1 VKLKLF
7 PLVVVIALLVLP
19 AAAPAA
25 STKQLKRQ
33 VVTLKAQV
41 KRLKAANATLTAA
54 NTKLTTDLGTR
65 TGERDA
71 ARSQLGTAQPAAD
84 RVPGLEADN
93 ARLVAEKQ
101 GVVARRAVRG
111 GPAAVGLGRPA
122 RPACAGGHRVAQRA
136 AAREV
141 LVVGEQP
148 VVLVRP
154 APLGRRC
161 RTTASR
167 VARLGGSRRA

>member
-7 PLVVVIALLVLP
+7 PLVVIIALLALP

-25 STKQLKRQ
+25 STKKLHRQ

-93 ARLVAEKQ
+93 ARLVAENTGLKGNLPAQ
-101 GVVARRAVRG
+101 VAAVAKSDNIADLFNLVINPAFAAWACSGSKFIGQTFWSVDFNRRA
-111 GPAAVGLGRPA
+111 
-122 RPACAGGHRVAQRA
+122 
-136 AAREV
+136 
-141 LVVGEQP
+141 
-148 VVLVRP
+148 
-154 APLGRRC
+154 
-161 RTTASR
+161 SD
-167 VARLGGSRRA
+167 GSCF